1 MDGSRMEGKHLVAT
15 MDDGEEVIEVFDKD
29 ETCERCGARGAYVID
44 GDSAVVGLCIECL
57 RRAFKKV
64 VEEDDINAPRP

>member
-1 MDGSRMEGKHLVAT
+1 MVGSKIEEERLVVT
-15 MDDGEEVIEVFDKD
+15 MDDGEEVIEVFHNN

-57 RRAFKKV
+57 RKGFKKV
-64 VEEDDINAPRP
+64 VEEE